1 MNPRLSCTPL
11 IKVLSSE
18 PLAKLGP
25 AQSYWI
31 RVVPDKRSTDAL
43 YAIAAVR
50 CENREEL
57 HWLSAGMPTPAMA
70 VKLMR
75 TGFVPEAAN
84 DLSCDI
90 VEELLKNGSSAWL
103 EVEAIAA
110 A

>member
-1 MNPRLSCTPL
+1 MNPHLSCTPL
-11 IKVLSSE
+11 IKILSPE

-31 RVVPDKRSTDAL
+31 RVVPDKRSSEAL

-57 HWLSAGMPTPAMA
+57 HWLSAGMQSPAMA

-84 DLSCDI
+84 DLACDI
-90 VEELLKNGSSAWL
+90 VEELLKNGSSSWL
-103 EVEAIAA
+103 DIEASAA